1 MEVLLKIGKYG
12 VAGIIMMVIYMILEK
27 FLTMNVL
34 LLFLSVFLGYLLY
47 YLTLLALHGISKKDE
62 AALKRTLNYYPVHF
76 LRSRLRL

>member
-1 MEVLLKIGKYG
+1 
-12 VAGIIMMVIYMILEK
+12 MMVLYMILER
-27 FLTMNVL
+27 FVTMNLILV
-34 LLFLSVFLGYLLY
+34 FLSFFLGYLLY